1 MHDFRCL
8 KLWRLLLG
16 AAIYLLVSGAQA
28 EPHAS
33 LSRSPVPERVV
44 SLNLCSDEL
53 LLMLAD
59 PRQIQSLTWL
69 ARDSSLSWLS
79 EQASAFPANY
89 GQAEEIVALKPDLVL
104 AGVFTAPATL
114 AMLERFQV
122 PVVKLK
128 MPTTLLQV
136 MQQIEDVAELLGQ
149 ERRGADLV
157 ADMRQRLHS
166 LPELPAGVRPTVAL
180 YQPNGLTA
188 GAGTLVDDAFQYA
201 GLDNLA
207 VIRALPRYTQ
217 LSLELL
223 LVDKPSVLVMNQY
236 DPDAPSLAQELQHH
250 PSLKKSF
257 TASQTVIVPSQ
268 AWTCGTPHIVQAVEI
283 LRSAAV
289 SHMAAR

>member
-1 MHDFRCL
+1 MRTEKVHFCL
-8 KLWRLLLG
+8 
-16 AAIYLLVSGAQA
+16 
-28 EPHAS
+28 
-33 LSRSPVPERVV
+33 PERP
-44 SLNLCSDEL
+44 SFRRLGN
-53 LLMLAD
+53 A
-59 PRQIQSLTWL
+59 
-69 ARDSSLSWLS
+69 
-79 EQASAFPANY
+79 
-89 GQAEEIVALKPDLVL
+89 
-104 AGVFTAPATL
+104 
-114 AMLERFQV
+114 
-122 PVVKLK
+122 
-128 MPTTLLQV
+128 
-136 MQQIEDVAELLGQ
+136 AELREGLFALGRRGDHLRLDVVGQ
-149 ERRGADLV
+149 ERRGAELV

-223 LVDKPSVLVMNQY
+223 LVDKPSVLVMNRY

-250 PSLKKSF
+250 PSLKKAF